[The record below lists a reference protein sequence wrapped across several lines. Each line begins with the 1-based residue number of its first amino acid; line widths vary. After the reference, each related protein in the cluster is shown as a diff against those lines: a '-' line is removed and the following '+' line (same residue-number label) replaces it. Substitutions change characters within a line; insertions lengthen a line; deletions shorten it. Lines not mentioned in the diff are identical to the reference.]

1 MTLDKKLAPIL
12 IVIALAAGFAGGIW
26 YSDQHATNTPVV
38 QQLINQDAGN
48 VQNVDFSEFWKVW
61 QTLEAKYVDQGKLDT
76 RKMMYGA
83 IQGMVAAIG
92 DPYTVFFEPDTS
104 KKFQEEIAGAFGGV
118 GMELGSK
125 NDTLTVIAPLKDTP
139 ADRAG
144 IKTGDRILKID
155 TKATIGMTV
164 DEAVAQI
171 RGKPGTKITLTI
183 APAGDNT
190 PHDVTLTRET
200 IKVPAVEWKMIEA
213 NGKHTAY
220 IQVYEFSQNV
230 NADFKKASE
239 AILQSNADNIIIDLR
254 NNPGGLLD
262 SAINLAGYYVDKGQL
277 VVSEGFGDGTKD
289 NFKADGLTQLKKYP
303 TVLLV
308 NGGSA
313 SASEILAGALH
324 DNNHIRLVGEKT
336 FGKGSV
342 QELENFTDGASL
354 KVTIAKWYTPAGINI
369 SLQGIQPDVKIELT
383 TKDKET
389 FEVGSPDKDPQLKK
403 ALDVLK

>member
-1 MTLDKKLAPIL
+1 MNFDKKLLPIL

-26 YSDQHATNTPVV
+26 YSGKDADAPVV
-38 QQLINQDAGN
+38 QQLVNQDAGK

-76 RKMMYGA
+76 QKMVYGA

-92 DPYTVFFEPDTS
+92 DPYTVFFEPETS

-125 NDTLTVIAPLKDTP
+125 NDALTVIAPLKDTP

-155 TKATIGMTV
+155 TRATIGMTV
-164 DEAVAQI
+164 DEAVSYI
-171 RGKPGTKITLTI
+171 RGKPGTKVTLTI

-190 PHDVTLTRET
+190 PREVTITRET
-200 IKVPAVEWKMIEA
+200 IKVPAVEWKIID
-213 NGKHTAY
+213 NGDKRIAY

-230 NADFKKASE
+230 DADFKKASE
-239 AILQSNADNIIIDLR
+239 EILKTQVDGIVIDLR

-262 SAINLAGYYVDKGQL
+262 SAINLAGYFVDKGQL
-277 VVSEGFGDGTKD
+277 VVSEGFGDGTKND
-289 NFKADGLTQLKKYP
+289 FKAEGLAQLKKYP

-324 DNNHIRLVGEKT
+324 DNNKIRLIGEKT

-342 QELENFTDGASL
+342 QELANFNDGAAL
-354 KVTIAKWYTPAGINI
+354 KVTVAKWYTPAGLNI
-369 SLQGIQPDVKIELT
+369 SLQGIQPDIKVELSA
-383 TKDKET
+383 KDKET
-389 FEVGSPDKDPQLKK
+389 FEVGNPDKDPQFKK